1 MGRPLTRAEAA
12 ATLRRGREI
21 EQFLSLADGQ
31 VVYLVV
37 SPYAD
42 DEYRLTR
49 HVVHDEGTDGFAD
62 ISEFAPVDEEEY
74 VGEGA
79 LVATFADAQHA
90 VLAADE
96 HGGTPDGWVNQ
107 GMAATDYAAAKQRG

>member
-1 MGRPLTRAEAA
+1 MGRPLTPAEAA
-12 ATLRRGREI
+12 ATLRRGREV
-21 EQFLSLADGQ
+21 EQLVGIADGQ

-42 DEYRLTR
+42 DDYRLTR

-62 ISEFAPVDEEEY
+62 ISEFSPVDEEEY

-79 LVATFADAQHA
+79 VVATFADAEQA

-96 HGGTPDGWVNQ
+96 HGGTQEGWVIQ
-107 GMAATDYAAAKQRG
+107 GMVAKDYAAAKRGG

>member
-1 MGRPLTRAEAA
+1 MGRPLTAAEAT

-21 EQFLSLADGQ
+21 EQFVGLADGQ

-42 DEYRLTR
+42 DDYRLTR
-49 HVVHDEGTDGFAD
+49 HAVHDEGTDGFAD
-62 ISEFAPVDEEEY
+62 ISEFSPVDEEQY

-79 LVATFADAQHA
+79 VVATFADPEQA

-96 HGGTPDGWVNQ
+96 QGGTPDGWVNQ
-107 GMAATDYAAAKQRG
+107 GMAANDYVAAKREG